1 MDAMTTNRPKVLVI
15 LHNLDD
21 NLNEMAGPLAEA
33 GIDLVT
39 WDVVRD
45 VANTPAIA
53 DLGNFDGV
61 ISLGAHAGVLE
72 EAENPWMSH
81 ERQIMEWALA
91 TETPLLGL
99 CFGSQ
104 LLASAAGGQVYKSE
118 TAELG
123 WTQVAMTEAAKADP
137 VLSTLGENPDVFHFH
152 YDTFDLPESA
162 ELLGE
167 TNGIKQAFRVGNKA
181 WGTQFHIEIGLSQQ
195 LSWLTSYRQ
204 DFEAEGLSIEDQ
216 VRQTHERW
224 IAHRDRSWAMGRAFA
239 EQVLAQAATR
249 A

>member
-1 MDAMTTNRPKVLVI
+1 MVI
-15 LHNLDD
+15 LHNVDD
-21 NLNEMAGPLAEA
+21 NLNEMAGPLAES
-33 GIDLVT
+33 GIEMTT
-39 WDVVRD
+39 WDVVND
-45 VANTPAIA
+45 EASTPAL
-53 DLGNFDGV
+53 DRLEQFDGV

-81 ERQIMEWALA
+81 ERKIMEWALA

-118 TAELG
+118 VAELG
-123 WTQVAMTEAAKADP
+123 WTKVEMTEAAKADP
-137 VLSTLGENPDVFHFH
+137 VISTLGENPDVFHFH

-167 TNGIKQAFRVGNKA
+167 TNGIKQAFRVGSKA

-195 LSWLTSYRQ
+195 LSWLTTYRKY
-204 DFEAEGLSIEDQ
+204 FEREGISIDDQ
-216 VRQTHERW
+216 VNRTHERW
-224 IAHRDRSWAMGRAFA
+224 MAHRDRSWAMGRAFA
-239 EQVLAQAATR
+239 QQVLAQAATR